1 MGFLDGMS
9 LDVMPEFAGSD
20 DTFTN
25 YTGDYRLS
33 NMYESSGMP
42 TETYTYS
49 TDTGIDPYVT
59 GGTPPQTD
67 TSTSFWSK
75 LGSSL
80 LDPKMLATLG
90 TVGLGTYGAVAGSGA
105 VSDAS
110 KRAAELQ
117 QATSLAQIS
126 ELKRQYDQT
135 RSDFE
140 PYRAVG
146 TQGLAKLQQRN
157 YSPSA
162 GYNPSQ
168 FVPRP
173 GQEMPNPQMSGLSE
187 ETANSLMGQQNL
199 TDDQVLMASL
209 KGRLGMR

>member
-1 MGFLDGMS
+1 MGFLDGLS
-9 LDVMPEFAGSD
+9 LDVEPEFAGAG

-33 NMYESSGMP
+33 NLYDSVGMSGD
-42 TETYTYS
+42 THTYP

-59 GGTPPQTD
+59 GGQTD
-67 TSTSFWSK
+67 TTSSFWSK

-105 VSDAS
+105 ISDAS
-110 KRAAELQ
+110 QRAAELQ
-117 QATSLAQIS
+117 QATSLAQIA

-173 GQEMPNPQMSGLSE
+173 GQGAPPKPQMAGLSE